1 MLNIIAIEALY
12 LPLAAVLSTKI
23 GLVFSGGPTTW
34 HTWHT
39 KHPQSIGWRLEGGGP
54 ILTLQ
59 THPDCTHV
67 IGVISFILAS
77 YSARFRCC
85 AGLYLMGG
93 KKWDGFWLK
102 G

>member
-1 MLNIIAIEALY
+1 MLNIVAIEALY
-12 LPLAAVLSTKI
+12 LPLAAVLLTKL
-23 GLVFSGGPTTW
+23 GLVFSGVSTTW

-39 KHPQSIGWRLEGGGP
+39 KHPQLIGRRLEDGGP

-67 IGVISFILAS
+67 IGVISYILAS

-85 AGLYLMGG
+85 ARLYLMGW
-93 KKWDGFWLK
+93 KKWDEF
-102 G
+102 

>member
-23 GLVFSGGPTTW
+23 GLVFSGGSTTW

-39 KHPQSIGWRLEGGGP
+39 KHLQSIGRRLEDGCP

-59 THPDCTHV
+59 MPP
-67 IGVISFILAS
+67 
-77 YSARFRCC
+77 R
-85 AGLYLMGG
+85 LYPCYRGN
-93 KKWDGFWLK
+93 
-102 G
+102 